1 MRVIVVCSGMFL
13 KISSALAV
21 VVIFCQIIWH
31 QKIGLMLTFSRDS
44 VPSFFTKF
52 QLLGPRS
59 PGDTSP
65 YQSHYSLQG
74 EQFRFQLVSLKDSK
88 NLNSMV
94 SLYLYIFIRSAS
106 GHWNNDL
113 TVQQNMPQNN

>member
-1 MRVIVVCSGMFL
+1 MNANTSVCRYLKCNSIHIGCCCYLLPNQLASENWFNDHIFTRLCSFL
-13 KISSALAV
+13 
-21 VVIFCQIIWH
+21 
-31 QKIGLMLTFSRDS
+31 
-44 VPSFFTKF
+44 FTKF

-65 YQSHYSLQG
+65 YQSHYSLRG